1 MSVLPDTAVVEAG
14 RLFVGGLPLTQLA
27 REHGTPL
34 HVYDEA
40 TLRARARAYR
50 EALAAY
56 PGRARAVY
64 ACKANAT
71 VGLLRVL
78 VDEGLGMDVA
88 SEGELAHALAA
99 GAPPEG
105 IVVHGNNKSDA
116 DVRAAVD
123 ARAGLIVVDH
133 VEELDQV
140 ERIAA
145 GAGIV
150 QPILLRITPGIEA
163 DTHAKIRTAHAAS
176 KFGIAPG
183 DAAQAIERAAAHA
196 HLRLDGLHV
205 HLGSQIRDLGT
216 YLHAVDWL
224 ARFAPAR
231 DLPVLDLG
239 GGLAIPYTDGDDAP
253 DLREAVTATAD
264 AVAERFDPHPELVL
278 EPGRSVVGTCGVTLY
293 AVGAVKTT
301 AAGVTYVA
309 VDGGMSDNPRPVLY
323 GARYQAWIADR
334 ADAPADA
341 EYAVA
346 GKHCESG
353 DVLIERAPLPAPRPG
368 DVLVVAATGAYAAS
382 MASNYNGLPRPAAVL
397 VADGRSRTIVRRET
411 VDDLLA
417 AQVG

>member
-1 MSVLPDTAVVEAG
+1 MSVLPDTAVVEGG
-14 RLFVGGLPLTQLA
+14 RLCVGGVALAELA
-27 REHGTPL
+27 REYGTPL

-56 PGRARAVY
+56 PGNARAVY

-78 VDEGLGMDVA
+78 VEEGMGMDVA

-99 GAPPEG
+99 GVPPAR

-116 DVRAAVD
+116 DVRAAVE
-123 ARAGLIVVDH
+123 AGAGLLVVDH

-145 GAGIV
+145 GAGAV
-150 QPILLRITPGIEA
+150 QPILLRVTPGIEA
-163 DTHAKIRTAHAAS
+163 DTHAKIQTAHAAS
-176 KFGIAPG
+176 KFGIAPA
-183 DAAQAIERAAAHA
+183 DADEAIERAAGHP

-205 HLGSQIRDLGT
+205 HLGSQIRDLDT
-216 YLHAVDWL
+216 YLHAVNWL
-224 ARFAPAR
+224 AGFAPAR
-231 DLPVLDLG
+231 GLPVLDLG
-239 GGLAIPYTDGDDAP
+239 GGLAIPYTDDEDVP
-253 DLREAVTATAD
+253 DLRAAVKATAD
-264 AVAERFDPHPELVL
+264 AVAGRFDPRPELVL

-293 AVGAVKTT
+293 TVGAVKRT

-334 ADAPADA
+334 ADAAADA
-341 EYAVA
+341 TYAVA

-353 DVLIERAPLPAPRPG
+353 DVRIERAPLPAPRPG

-382 MASNYNGLPRPAAVL
+382 MASNYNGLPRPAAVV
-397 VADGRSRTIVRRET
+397 VAGGEARTVVRRET
-411 VDDLLA
+411 VADLLA
-417 AQVG
+417 AQIG